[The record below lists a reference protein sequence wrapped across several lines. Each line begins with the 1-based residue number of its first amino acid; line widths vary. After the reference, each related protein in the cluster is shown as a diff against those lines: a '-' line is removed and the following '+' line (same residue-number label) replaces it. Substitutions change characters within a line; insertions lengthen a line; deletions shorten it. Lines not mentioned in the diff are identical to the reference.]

1 MARRG
6 IKLLRAR
13 HRWFKNMPIEK
24 QMDFLNEDV
33 ELYENMIRE
42 GKEKKLNVL
51 DAIAVLKKEQKQSRL
66 KLIHCGK

>member
-6 IKLLRAR
+6 IELLRKR
-13 HRWFKNMPIEK
+13 HRWFKNIPIEK

-33 ELYENMIRE
+33 ELYEDMIRE

-51 DAIAVLKKEQKQSRL
+51 DAIAVLKKEQKRSRL
-66 KLIHCGK
+66 KKIHCGK